1 MGFLWLVKVLS
12 ILSNKMVFF
21 PQPVSITNEY
31 KKQITTITANSQ
43 KREDLVLQHNARG
56 FMW

>member
-1 MGFLWLVKVLS
+1 
-12 ILSNKMVFF
+12 MVFF
-21 PQPVSITNEY
+21 PQPVSIINEY